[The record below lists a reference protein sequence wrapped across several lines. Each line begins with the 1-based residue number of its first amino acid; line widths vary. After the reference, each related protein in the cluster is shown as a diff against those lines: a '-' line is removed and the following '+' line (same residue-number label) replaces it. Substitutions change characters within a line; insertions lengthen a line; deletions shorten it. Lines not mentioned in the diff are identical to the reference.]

1 MAEKEK
7 AAAGTAET
15 TGGSVEETTAAAE
28 ATPGTSAGENT
39 SPADEATGAADEAT
53 GAADEATAAAEK
65 TQRGPTA
72 PAPTPLDIV
81 ALPEA
86 TAKEITALLDRVVR
100 DNAGEKIGRVKDV
113 FVDNETQ
120 EPVYALITHGRL
132 HLSTSL
138 VPIAGLKL
146 DTSAKRPFVACK
158 YAAETILSA
167 PEYDPALGLTEEV
180 RAAIAAHY
188 AADTAAS
195 SAASTAV

>member
-15 TGGSVEETTAAAE
+15 TGGSAEEATGAAE
-28 ATPGTSAGENT
+28 ATPGTCASENT
-39 SPADEATGAADEAT
+39 SPADEATGAADKAT
-53 GAADEATAAAEK
+53 GAAEE
-65 TQRGPTA
+65 TQRGPAA

-86 TAKEITALLDRVVR
+86 TAKEITALLDRAVR
-100 DNAGEKIGRVKDV
+100 DNAGEKNGRVKDV

-120 EPVYALITHGRL
+120 EPVYALIAHGRL